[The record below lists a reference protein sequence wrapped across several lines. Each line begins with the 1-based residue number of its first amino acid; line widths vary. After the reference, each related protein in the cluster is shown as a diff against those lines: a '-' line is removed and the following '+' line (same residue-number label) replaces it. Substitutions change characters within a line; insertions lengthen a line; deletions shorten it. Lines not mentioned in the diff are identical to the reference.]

1 MTLQGPHQSAKN
13 LTITGCPHSSTSSTW
28 SSVTSSLA
36 PKRGPDRAGDGRI
49 LRSRA
54 LEVGRA
60 TKASVVTATKAQSA
74 VAKER
79 RMLLRK
85 AWEIRCEY

>member
-1 MTLQGPHQSAKN
+1 M
-13 LTITGCPHSSTSSTW
+13 
-28 SSVTSSLA
+28 
-36 PKRGPDRAGDGRI
+36 DGRI

-85 AWEIRCEY
+85 AWEIRCEYL